1 MPVSFNDYRLG
12 MGWHFSLARH
22 QNRTRRSAHSSWDL
36 QRLLRCIC
44 RAFPTSPHS
53 STWPNANTLWT
64 RKFGD
69 DAKEAVTPFWLG
81 IAVVEVEEIW
91 SEIFWTAQTYMVSS
105 FWRQRREI
113 RSDLVED
120 TQFLSMSPSLEKIM
134 ASECVM
140 KLLPRLL
147 KLWSEYLPDESE
159 ICEQVCVFWADHDF
173 DHVEKLLRIPRE
185 THSNLKLTSS
195 CHRFLSNLFNHSLPE
210 EVSPFQS

>member
-81 IAVVEVEEIW
+81 IAVV
-91 SEIFWTAQTYMVSS
+91 
-105 FWRQRREI
+105 
-113 RSDLVED
+113 DLVED
-120 TQFLSMSPSLEKIM
+120 TQFMSMSPSLEKIM

-159 ICEQVCVFWADHDF
+159 FCEQVCVFWADHDF